1 MCGLQNRP
9 VADADLQ
16 NFLDPR
22 NDGGYLVDE
31 NLQTRTDA
39 APGTRR
45 VYYLLISSKAF
56 SKP

>member
-1 MCGLQNRP
+1 MCELRNGP

-39 APGTRR
+39 APGT
-45 VYYLLISSKAF
+45 
-56 SKP
+56 